1 MISGFLLPYFWCCD
15 ISTGG
20 KLSKLWLPE
29 NSSFNTCSD
38 NWKIVVLTVLKL
50 AVLEPL
56 ENNTNV
62 SRIHNKEMNK
72 YQ

>member
-29 NSSFNTCSD
+29 NSSFKTCSG
-38 NWKIVVLTVLKL
+38 NWKIVVLTVLKF
-50 AVLEPL
+50 AVLEQ
-56 ENNTNV
+56 
-62 SRIHNKEMNK
+62 M
-72 YQ
+72 YQGLTINDE